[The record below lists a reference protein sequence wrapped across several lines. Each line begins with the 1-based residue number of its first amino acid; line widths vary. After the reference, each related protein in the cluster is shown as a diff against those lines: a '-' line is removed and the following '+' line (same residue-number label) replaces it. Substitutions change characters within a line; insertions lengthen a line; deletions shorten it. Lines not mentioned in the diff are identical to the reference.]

1 MSEEKKT
8 SVLIL
13 IPNFL
18 PGYKMGGPL
27 TSVLNLIDTLSTDF
41 NFKVLT
47 SDRDMGD
54 EHPYPDLEF
63 NQWIQKDNYE
73 VCYVSAGFKKPF
85 NLVKLINAAKV
96 DVVYLQS
103 LFNPVF
109 SIFILLAAKFGFL
122 SAKKV
127 LLAPRGETFDDALNF
142 KPLKKN
148 IFRWVAQ
155 RLNLFK
161 KIAWHA
167 STTIEKDLIVKNMLV
182 QAENVQ
188 IAINLPQKSQA
199 VNLENAKLPK
209 EGDPFKLVFISRVSK
224 DKNITYTFDIL
235 KEIKADVQFDIYGP
249 IEDEYIWDECQ
260 TKIKALPANIKVNY
274 KGAVAKTEVKATFL
288 QYDLMFLPT
297 WAENYGHAIV
307 ESLSVGT
314 PVLISDNTPW
324 KDLSSKGFGWEISL
338 EDPSSFV
345 KAMETMLSYSHGEKA
360 AKRKKIIEDF
370 QVVLHDPK
378 VIEANKELFSIN

>member
-27 TSVLNLIDTLSTDF
+27 TSVLNLIDTLSDSF
-41 NFKVLT
+41 DFKVLT

-54 EHPYPDLEF
+54 ENPYPNMEF
-63 NQWIQKDNYE
+63 DQWIKKDNYE
-73 VCYVSAGFKKPF
+73 VCYVSAGFKKPM
-85 NLVKLINAAKV
+85 NLVKAINAAKV

-103 LFNPVF
+103 LFNPIF
-109 SIFILLAAKFGFL
+109 SIFILLAAKFGFV
-122 SAKKV
+122 KTQKI

-148 IFRWVAQ
+148 AFRWVAK

-161 KIAWHA
+161 KITWHA
-167 STTIEKDLIVKNMLV
+167 STTIEKDLIVKNMFV
-182 QAENVQ
+182 DPSKVQ
-188 IAINLPQKSQA
+188 IAINLPQKSQPVDMETA
-199 VNLENAKLPK
+199 ELPR
-209 EGDPFKLVFISRVSK
+209 EGDAFKLVFISRVSK

-235 KEIKADVQFDIYGP
+235 KEIKSEVQFDIYGP
-249 IEDEYIWDECQ
+249 IEDEYIWEECQ
-260 TKIKALPANIKVNY
+260 AKISALPRNITVNY
-274 KGAVAKTEVKATFL
+274 KGAVAKTEVKATFI

-324 KDLSSKGFGWEISL
+324 KELSAKGFGWEIAL
-338 EDPSSFV
+338 DKPQSFV
-345 KAMETMLSYSHGEKA
+345 EAMETMLSYSHAEKA